1 MKAHFMAEMPQQVRN
16 QLADKQEELSL
27 DNLAKAA
34 EPHFNQDGSMRATN
48 AQINMIN
55 SNAPTTRGT
64 VSPPTQ
70 PDSFTAAF
78 ECEDSASQHEVNA
91 VNRRA
96 YSGYS
101 SSSTGGNS
109 ATGFDRSSGRSS
121 SRPRNGSRPRGPQK
135 RSSSRPSPNRSATS
149 NPSYCWLHNKHGEN
163 ANFCKPPC
171 THPRSAAMQQQ
182 QQQQGNGRGG
192 RR

>member
-16 QLADKQEELSL
+16 QLADKQDDMSL

-34 EPHFNQDGSMRATN
+34 EPHFNQDGSLRATS
-48 AQINMIN
+48 AQINSIN
-55 SNAPTTRGT
+55 SNAPTARGT
-64 VSPPTQ
+64 VSPPSQ
-70 PDSFTAAF
+70 PEGFTAAF
-78 ECEDSASQHEVNA
+78 GSENSASQHDVNA
-91 VNRRA
+91 VNGHS

-101 SSSTGGNS
+101 SSGNS
-109 ATGFDRSSGRSS
+109 GTGVDRSS
-121 SRPRNGSRPRGPQK
+121 SRTNSQPRNGSRPRGPPS
-135 RSSSRPSPNRSATS
+135 RSSSQPSSDRGTASDPG
-149 NPSYCWLHNKHGEN
+149 YCWLHSKHGEN